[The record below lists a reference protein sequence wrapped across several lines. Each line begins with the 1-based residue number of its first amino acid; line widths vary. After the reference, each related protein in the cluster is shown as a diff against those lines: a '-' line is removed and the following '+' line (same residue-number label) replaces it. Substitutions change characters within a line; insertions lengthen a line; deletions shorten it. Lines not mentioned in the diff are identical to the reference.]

1 MAEEQ
6 EARPSFRSSIGCAV
20 LLGILAIG
28 GYSAKRAYSNSRIEK
43 VVHELKETDSTP
55 EEIRALI
62 KAGAP
67 VSRSTLEQL
76 IGSHTTPEALKTLI
90 DEVKPDDK
98 DRFLWNF
105 FVWGEFKDYS
115 PSAFDGREYLKWKE
129 EKFSL
134 SDYFNNEKA
143 GFNLEI
149 AKQLREK
156 NITGTA
162 EQFIMYQLPPIEV
175 QAVLGGE
182 SIYQIEKRYAD
193 EQGVT
198 VPERRSYLDQGFQE
212 QDMKTLKDAGFDP
225 DEVEDFLSELRNYK
239 SKAKKEKLLDAVKK
253 GFNASKLS
261 KWQKKFGESDIM
273 RAAQNNINLDTAVEW
288 RSAGFYVSD
297 IVFCKNHGDY
307 SLEEARAWKKLGNEV
322 EDMHKRKKEYELL
335 TTDFK

>member
-1 MAEEQ
+1 MAKEQ
-6 EARPSFRSSIGCAV
+6 EARPSSRSSIGCAA
-20 LLGILAIG
+20 LLVILAIG
-28 GYSAKRAYSNSRIEK
+28 GYSANRVYSNSRIEK

-55 EEIRALI
+55 EGIRALI

-162 EQFIMYQLPPIEV
+162 EQFIMYHLPATEV

-182 SIYQIEKRYAD
+182 SIAKIEEKYAQK
-193 EQGVT
+193 QGVT
-198 VPERRSYLDQGFQE
+198 VSERRSYLELDFQE
-212 QDMKTLKDAGFDP
+212 QEMKTVKVAGFNPEWVGDYVS
-225 DEVEDFLSELRNYK
+225 DGYK
-239 SKAKKEKLLDAVKK
+239 DNAKIKKDKLFDAINK
-253 GFNASKLS
+253 GLNATTASKWES
-261 KWQKKFGESDIM
+261 EEFDQSDIVY
-273 RAAQNNINLDTAVEW
+273 AAQNKINLDAALEW
-288 RSAGFYVSD
+288 RSGGFSLKSVA
-297 IVFCKNHGDY
+297 FCKQHGY
-307 SLEEARAWKKLGNEV
+307 TFEEAQQWKNIGYEV
-322 EDMHKRKKEYELL
+322 QEMHKEIKKHDLL
-335 TTDFK
+335 IRHVK